1 MQGKITSIGETYY
14 RQACVAATCMIYGV
28 RRLQAEND
36 GRNLATERRLWL
48 RIEITTSYRSQ
59 ERCRL

>member
-1 MQGKITSIGETYY
+1 
-14 RQACVAATCMIYGV
+14 MIYGV